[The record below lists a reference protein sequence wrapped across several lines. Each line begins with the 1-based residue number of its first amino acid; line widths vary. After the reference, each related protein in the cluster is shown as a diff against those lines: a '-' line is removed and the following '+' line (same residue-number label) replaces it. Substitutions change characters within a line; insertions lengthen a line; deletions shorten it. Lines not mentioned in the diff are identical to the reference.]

1 MSRENVELVRGSW
14 EAWERGDMDAIFAF
28 YDPEIV
34 WDQTLL
40 WSSGA

>member
-1 MSRENVELVRGSW
+1 MSHANVELVHAAWEAW

-34 WDQTLL
+34 WD
-40 WSSGA
+40 